1 MKTSKR
7 ISLFLVIGIIGAGVG
22 CSEQEPLVPITGRVF
37 FNDKPLEFGAV
48 MMQPPNGFPST
59 GIIQSD
65 GTFEM
70 TTHGLG
76 AGSRL
81 GVNKIR
87 VTCFEGQRPS
97 DKEDEDLEKPV
108 GRSYIPRRY
117 NSYANGLTV
126 EIKPD
131 TNEPLE
137 IRLTDN

>member
-1 MKTSKR
+1 MRTL
-7 ISLFLVIGIIGAGVG
+7 LFLVIGTIGAGVG

-37 FNDKPLEFGAV
+37 LDDKPLEFGAV
-48 MMQPPNGFPST
+48 MMQPPSGFPST

-65 GTFEM
+65 GSFEM

-76 AGSRL
+76 GGARL

-97 DKEDEDLEKPV
+97 NIRDGDSERPV

-117 NSYANGLTV
+117 NNYANGLTV

-131 TNEPLE
+131 SNEPLE